1 MSVNSISPSQTVQ
14 PAEAPKKAAE
24 VVAARK
30 QSETQETN
38 KADSRKQADRHQA
51 QVQSTQEPVKPTVN
65 TSGQKTG
72 TIINV
77 AA

>member
-1 MSVNSISPSQTVQ
+1 MSVNSIPSSQPVQ

-30 QSETQETN
+30 QSDVQETN
-38 KADSRKQADRHQA
+38 KVDSRKQAERHQS
-51 QVQSTQEPVKPTVN
+51 QVQSTQQAKPTVN
-65 TSGQKTG
+65 TSGQTTG
-72 TIINV
+72 TIISV

>member
-14 PAEAPKKAAE
+14 PAEAPKKAE

-30 QSETQETN
+30 QSETEEASKVDN
-38 KADSRKQADRHQA
+38 RKEAARQKA
-51 QVQSTQEPVKPTVN
+51 QVQSTQEPVKPSVN

-72 TIINV
+72 SIINV

>member
-1 MSVNSISPSQTVQ
+1 MSVNSIPPSQPVQ

-30 QSETQETN
+30 QSDVQETN
-38 KADSRKQADRHQA
+38 KADSRKQTERHQA
-51 QVQSTQEPVKPTVN
+51 QVQNTQQPVRPTVN
-65 TSGQKTG
+65 TSGQTTG
-72 TIINV
+72 TIISV